1 MSLRTNF
8 PPKEEQ
14 YQGGMSDGKK
24 YELVFAGSSFAKSFE
39 MILQFL
45 SEEGYA
51 DIPVPGSFQEL
62 KLFRLKAMKN
72 QLKLFDE
79 IGYLHNP
86 IKILFPE
93 SKKYPRSALVLQ
105 VFDEQDPQNLLRF
118 HGLL

>member
-8 PPKEEQ
+8 PSSEEQ
-14 YQGGMSDGKK
+14 YQDGVSDGNK
-24 YELVFAGSSFAKSFE
+24 YVLIFAGSSLAKSFE

-45 SEEGYA
+45 REEGYA
-51 DIPVPGSFQEL
+51 DVPVPSSFQEL
-62 KLFRLKAMKN
+62 KLFRKKGMKN
-72 QLKLFDE
+72 QLRLFDE

-93 SKKYPRSALVLQ
+93 SKKYPRSALMLH
-105 VFDEQDPQNLLRF
+105 VFNEADPDNLLRF